1 VNFESTYDSASACD
15 SDRRVVASGPYEVE
29 RQARADVADIY
40 LQARH
45 SVRREVLGEANHALL
60 TGACERAGV
69 ALGAYDARILAWLA
83 GWEPQMCAVLVG
95 LITRAHA
102 AGRAAAVAGLLL
114 DPYCEAGQHANCPG
128 RLCQCPDCQHRR
140 PTWPTA

>member
-1 VNFESTYDSASACD
+1 VNFESTYDSASPRD
-15 SDRRVVASGPYEVE
+15 SGRQVVASGPDEEE

-60 TGACERAGV
+60 TGACERTGV
-69 ALGAYDARILAWLA
+69 ALGAYDVRILAWLA
-83 GWEPQMCAVLVG
+83 GWEPQMCAVVVG

-102 AGRAAAVAGLLL
+102 AGRAAADTRSLL
-114 DPYCEAGQHANCPG
+114 DPYCEVRQHSNCPG
-128 RLCQCPDCQHRR
+128 RLCQCSDCARQR
-140 PTWPTA
+140 PAWPIV